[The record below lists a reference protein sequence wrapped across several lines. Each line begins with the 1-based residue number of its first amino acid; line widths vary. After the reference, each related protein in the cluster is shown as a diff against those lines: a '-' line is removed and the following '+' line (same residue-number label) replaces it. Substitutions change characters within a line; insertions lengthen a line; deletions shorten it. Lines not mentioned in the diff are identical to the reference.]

1 MKNILLLVVFSLFSM
16 FLFAESKD
24 EKAIRSLLQNQV
36 EGWNKGSLDDYMIG
50 YWPSDSLVFIGKNGP
65 TYGYQKTLER
75 YKKSYQDTLAMGKL
89 KSTVVS
95 LQFLSKDYCFV
106 VGKWEL
112 TRQMGNLNGVYTL
125 LLRKIKGNWYII
137 NDHSS

>member
-1 MKNILLLVVFSLFSM
+1 MKNIFFILLFSLTSLM
-16 FLFAESKD
+16 LFAQGKE
-24 EKAIRSLLQNQV
+24 EKAIRNLLQNQV
-36 EGWNKGSLDDYMIG
+36 EGWNKGSLDDYMVG

-75 YKKSYQDTLAMGKL
+75 YKKSYQDTMAMGKL
-89 KSTVVS
+89 TSTIVS
-95 LQFLSKDYCFV
+95 LKFLSPEYCFV

-112 TRQMGNLNGVYTL
+112 IRQMGNLNGVYTL
-125 LLRKIKGNWYII
+125 LLRKIKGQWLII